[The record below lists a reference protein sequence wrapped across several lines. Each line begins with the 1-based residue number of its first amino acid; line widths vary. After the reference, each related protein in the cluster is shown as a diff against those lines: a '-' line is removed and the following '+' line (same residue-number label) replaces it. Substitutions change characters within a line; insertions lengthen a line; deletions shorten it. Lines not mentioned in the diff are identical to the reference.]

1 MLESRVALVVN
12 VYYKLKGSHF
22 SKSKKTKHKK
32 VLLICQERASDK
44 GENKCHYFDLLLLKK
59 ICEKSYL
66 N

>member
-44 GENKCHYFDLLLLKK
+44 GENRVTKCSIETTEDGVGWGG
-59 ICEKSYL
+59 
-66 N
+66 